1 MVQSR
6 LALRGRPLL
15 VEFKTDD
22 YMKKLV
28 FAAALAALFAG
39 NAFAQ
44 QPAGSPEG
52 GISAEMLKEISKGYE
67 GNAYDKALRN
77 ALAVTPIGTLA
88 MNAENA
94 AMIDTHFSDRVK
106 TKGITDQQSSGR
118 CWLFT
123 GLNVLRAKMIDKYDL
138 PRMEFSQNYLFFY
151 DQLEKANLFLQGV
164 IDTKDLPFEDRKVDW
179 LFSNPLSDGGQFTG
193 VSNLIA
199 KYGVV
204 PSEAMPETYQAN
216 NTSQMANLIKLKLR
230 EYGLELRETYD
241 KAYKE
246 AAKRPR
252 KDVEKA
258 MKKVEAELQDM
269 KVKQLSEVY
278 RMLALCLG
286 EPVQEFEW
294 IRCDKNN
301 NIVSR
306 NTYTPKSFYDEFIGE
321 DLENNYVM
329 IMNDPCREYGKVY
342 EIDYDRHVYDG
353 HNWLYVNLPVERIK
367 EMAIASIKDNT
378 AMYFSCDVGKFANS
392 KKGVLDINNF
402 DYESLM
408 GVTFGMD
415 KKERVQTHA
424 SGSSHAMTLIAVDIV
439 DGKPVK
445 WMVEN
450 SWGPSSGYQGNYIM
464 TDEWFDEYMFR
475 LVVEKKYV
483 PSDVLE
489 MLDQEPVQLPA
500 WDPMFAPEE

>member
-1 MVQSR
+1 M
-6 LALRGRPLL
+6 
-15 VEFKTDD
+15 
-22 YMKKLV
+22 
-28 FAAALAALFAG
+28 AAFFAG
-39 NAFAQ
+39 SAVYAQ
-44 QPAGSPEG
+44 TPAASRDG
-52 GISAEMLKEISKGYE
+52 GISPEMLSEISKGYA
-67 GNAYDKALRN
+67 GNANDKAIRN
-77 ALAVTPIGTLA
+77 ALAATSIATLSV
-88 MNAENA
+88 NAENA

-138 PRMEFSQNYLFFY
+138 PGMEFSQNYLFFY
-151 DQLEKANLFLQGV
+151 DQLEKANLFLQGI

-193 VSNLIA
+193 VSNLIV
-199 KYGVV
+199 KYGLV
-204 PSEAMPETYQAN
+204 PSEAMPETYQSN
-216 NTSQMANLIKLKLR
+216 NTSNMANLIKLKLR
-230 EYGLELRETYD
+230 EYGLDLR
-241 KAYKE
+241 
-246 AAKRPR
+246 AAAAEGASAK
-252 KDVEKA
+252 KLQK
-258 MKKVEAELQDM
+258 MKVE
-269 KVKQLSEVY
+269 QLSEVY

-294 IRCDKNN
+294 TRCDASGK
-301 NIVSR
+301 IV
-306 NTYTPKSFYDEFIGE
+306 NTKKYTPKSFYEEYIGE

-353 HNWLYVNLPVERIK
+353 HNWLYINLPVERIK

-378 AMYFSCDVGKFANS
+378 AMYFSCDVNKFLDR
-392 KKGVLDINNF
+392 KKGVLDIANF

-408 GVTFGMD
+408 GVTFGMN

-424 SGSSHAMTLIAVDIV
+424 SGSSHAMTLIAVDV
-439 DGKPVK
+439 CPETGESVK

-450 SWGPSSGYQGNYIM
+450 SWGAASGYKGCLIM
-464 TDEWFDEYMFR
+464 TDEWFNEYMFR

-483 PSDVLE
+483 PEDVLK
-489 MLDQEPVQLPA
+489 MLDQKPELLPA

>member
-1 MVQSR
+1 
-6 LALRGRPLL
+6 
-15 VEFKTDD
+15 
-22 YMKKLV
+22 MKRIII
-28 FAAALAALFAG
+28 AAALAALFIGQQAM
-39 NAFAQ
+39 AQ
-44 QPAGSPEG
+44 QPAGSPDG
-52 GISAEMLKEISKGYE
+52 GISAEMLEQISKGYE
-67 GNAYDKALRN
+67 GNASDKALRN

-88 MNAENA
+88 TNAENA
-94 AMIDTHFSDRVK
+94 AMIDTHFSARVK

-138 PRMEFSQNYLFFY
+138 PGMEFSQNYLFFY

-193 VSNLIA
+193 VSNLIT
-199 KYGVV
+199 KYGLV

-216 NTSQMANLIKLKLR
+216 NTSQMATLIKLKLR
-230 EYGLELRETYD
+230 EDGLDLRE
-241 KAYKE
+241 
-246 AAKRPR
+246 AAANGASAK
-252 KDVEKA
+252 KLQA
-258 MKKVEAELQDM
+258 MKVE
-269 KVKQLSEVY
+269 QLSEVY

-286 EPVQEFEW
+286 EPVKEFEW
-294 IRCDKNN
+294 IRCDKSN

-306 NTYTPKSFYDEFIGE
+306 KTYTPNSFYDEFIGE
-321 DLENNYVM
+321 DLENNYIM

-353 HNWLYVNLPVERIK
+353 HNWVYVNLPVEHIK

-392 KKGVLDINNF
+392 RKGVLDIHNF

-450 SWGPSSGYQGNYIM
+450 SWGPAAGYQGNYIM
-464 TDEWFDEYMFR
+464 TDEWFNEYMFR

-483 PSDVLE
+483 PEDVLK
-489 MLDQEPVQLPA
+489 MLDQKPVQLPA
-500 WDPMFAPEE
+500 WDPMFSPEI

>member
-1 MVQSR
+1 
-6 LALRGRPLL
+6 
-15 VEFKTDD
+15 
-22 YMKKLV
+22 MKRIII
-28 FAAALAALFAG
+28 AAALVALFIGRQAV
-39 NAFAQ
+39 AQ
-44 QPAGSPEG
+44 QPAGLPDG
-52 GISAEMLKEISKGYE
+52 GVSAEMLEQISKGYE
-67 GNAYDKALRN
+67 GNASDKALRN
-77 ALAVTPIGTLA
+77 ALAVASIGTLA
-88 MNAENA
+88 TNAENA

-138 PRMEFSQNYLFFY
+138 PGMEFSQNYLFFY

-193 VSNLIA
+193 VSNLIT
-199 KYGVV
+199 KYGLV
-204 PSEAMPETYQAN
+204 PAEAMPETYQAN
-216 NTSQMANLIKLKLR
+216 NTSQMAMLIKLKLR
-230 EYGLELRETYD
+230 ENGLDLRE
-241 KAYKE
+241 
-246 AAKRPR
+246 AAANGASAK
-252 KDVEKA
+252 KLQA
-258 MKKVEAELQDM
+258 MKVE
-269 KVKQLSEVY
+269 QLSEVY

-286 EPVQEFEW
+286 EPVKEFEW
-294 IRCDKNN
+294 IRCDKSN

-306 NTYTPKSFYDEFIGE
+306 KTYTPKSFYDEFIGE
-321 DLENNYVM
+321 DLENNYIM

-353 HNWLYVNLPVERIK
+353 HNWVYVNLPVERIK

-450 SWGPSSGYQGNYIM
+450 SWGPSAGYQGNYIM
-464 TDEWFDEYMFR
+464 TDEWFNEYMFR

-483 PSDVLE
+483 PEDVLK
-489 MLDQEPVQLPA
+489 MLEQTPVQLPA
-500 WDPMFAPEE
+500 WDPMFSPEI

>member
-1 MVQSR
+1 MKRIVLTAAVSAF
-6 LALRGRPLL
+6 LACS
-15 VEFKTDD
+15 
-22 YMKKLV
+22 
-28 FAAALAALFAG
+28 AAY
-39 NAFAQ
+39 AQ
-44 QPAGSPEG
+44 QAPAGSPEG
-52 GISAEMLKEISKGYE
+52 GITAEMLAEISKGYE
-67 GNAYDKALRN
+67 GDADDRAIRN
-77 ALAVTPIGTLA
+77 ALAGTSIATLA
-88 MNAENA
+88 VNADNA

-138 PRMEFSQNYLFFY
+138 PGMEFSQNYLFFY
-151 DQLEKANLFLQGV
+151 DQLEKANLFLQGI
-164 IDTKDLPFEDRKVDW
+164 IDTKDLPFDDRKVDW

-193 VSNLIA
+193 VSNLII
-199 KYGVV
+199 KYGLV
-204 PSEAMPETYQAN
+204 PSDAMPETYQSN
-216 NTSQMANLIKLKLR
+216 NTSNMATLIKLKLR
-230 EYGLELRETYD
+230 EYGLDLRKAASEGMSD
-241 KAYKE
+241 KKLQ
-246 AAKRPR
+246 K
-252 KDVEKA
+252 
-258 MKKVEAELQDM
+258 MKVE
-269 KVKQLSEVY
+269 QLSEVY

-286 EPVQEFEW
+286 EPVEEFEYEG
-294 IRCDKNN
+294 KK
-301 NIVSR
+301 
-306 NTYTPKSFYDEFIGE
+306 YTPKSFYQEFIGE

-353 HNWLYVNLPVERIK
+353 HNWVYVNLPVERIK
-367 EMAIASIKDNT
+367 EMAVASIKDNT
-378 AMYFSCDVGKFANS
+378 AMYFSCDVAKFLDR
-392 KKGVLDINNF
+392 KKGVLDIANF

-424 SGSSHAMTLIAVDIV
+424 SGSSHAMTLIAVDV
-439 DGKPVK
+439 CPETGKPVK

-450 SWGPSSGYQGNYIM
+450 SWGPASGYQGCLIM

-483 PSDVLE
+483 PADVLE
-489 MLDQEPVQLPA
+489 MMNQTPVMLPA

>member
-1 MVQSR
+1 
-6 LALRGRPLL
+6 
-15 VEFKTDD
+15 
-22 YMKKLV
+22 MKKLC
-28 FAAALAALFAG
+28 FAVAFATLCFGSALH
-39 NAFAQ
+39 AQ

-52 GISAEMLKEISKGYE
+52 GISAEMLAEISKGYE
-67 GNAYDKALRN
+67 GDADDKAIRN
-77 ALAVTPIGTLA
+77 ALAVTPISTLA

-138 PRMEFSQNYLFFY
+138 PKMEFSQNYLFFY

-193 VSNLIA
+193 VSNLIT
-199 KYGVV
+199 KYGLV
-204 PSEAMPETYQAN
+204 PAEAMPETYQAN
-216 NTSQMANLIKLKLR
+216 NTSNMATLLKLKLR
-230 EYGLELRETYD
+230 EDGLDLR
-241 KAYKE
+241 
-246 AAKRPR
+246 AAAAEGASAK
-252 KDVEKA
+252 KLQK
-258 MKKVEAELQDM
+258 MKVE
-269 KVKQLSEVY
+269 QLSEIY
-278 RMLALCLG
+278 RMLVLCLG
-286 EPVQEFEW
+286 EPVKEFEW
-294 IRCDKNN
+294 IRCDRNN

-306 NTYTPKSFYDEFIGE
+306 KTYTPKGFYDEFIGE

-353 HNWLYVNLPVERIK
+353 HNWVYVNLPVERIK

-450 SWGPSSGYQGNYIM
+450 SWGPASGYQGNYIM
-464 TDEWFDEYMFR
+464 TDEWFNEYMFR

-483 PSDVLE
+483 PADVLE
-489 MLDQEPVQLPA
+489 MLNQEPELLPA